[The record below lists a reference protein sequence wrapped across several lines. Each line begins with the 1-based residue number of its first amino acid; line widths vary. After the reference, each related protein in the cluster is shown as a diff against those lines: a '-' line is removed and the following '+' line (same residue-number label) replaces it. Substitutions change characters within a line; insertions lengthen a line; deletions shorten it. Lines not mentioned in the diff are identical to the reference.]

1 MILLDTSNNDEDEG
15 KRSEFDL
22 LQRYVSYL
30 TLTLLHRIKQHRVGI
45 AGFSGKAYRLILSLT
60 DNLDR
65 AQETINNLK
74 YESGYACIWLLLNGR
89 FLTAKMTSTKV

>member
-15 KRSEFDL
+15 KRSDFDF

-60 DNLDR
+60 DNLDK
-65 AQETINNLK
+65 AQEAVNNLK
-74 YESGYACIWLLLNGR
+74 YDYRGYACIWANSEWK
-89 FLTAKMTSTKV
+89 FLTAKF